1 MQKPIND
8 FSLFEEIWHAI
19 SHGFG
24 LFLSTFGFGVLVGIA
39 FEDGNKSKIWTSIV
53 FGIGL
58 LIMYGVS
65 ALYHAVPHSKYTLK
79 ARLQTLD
86 HASIYILIAATYTP
100 VSIIGVGG
108 LFGWVLFSIA
118 WSFGLLGIYLKF
130 AYPNRFEVFSLVL
143 YAVLGWMIIVAYKQ
157 LIDNTGILPF
167 SLLLTGGIIY
177 TLGIYFYAKDS
188 LKLNH
193 VIWHLFVVAG
203 SIFHYFS
210 VFLII
215 K

>member
-24 LFLSTFGFGVLVGIA
+24 FFLSTFGFGFLMGIVW
-39 FEDGNKSKIWTSIV
+39 DSGDITKIWTTGV

-58 LIMYGVS
+58 LVMYGVS
-65 ALYHAVPHSKYTLK
+65 ALYHAIPHSKYNLK
-79 ARLQTLD
+79 AKLQILD

-100 VSIIGVGG
+100 VTLLGVGG
-108 LFGWVLFSIA
+108 VFGWILFSIA
-118 WSFGLLGIYLKF
+118 WGFGFLGIYLKV
-130 AYPNRFEVFSLVL
+130 AYPNRFELFSLIL
-143 YAVLGWMIIVAYKQ
+143 YALLGWMIIVAYQQ
-157 LIDNTGILPF
+157 LIANTGLVPF
-167 SLLLTGGIIY
+167 SLLLAGGIVY
-177 TLGIYFYAKDS
+177 TVGIYFYAKDD
-188 LKLNH
+188 LHLNH

-203 SIFHYFS
+203 SVFHYLS
-210 VFLII
+210 VFFII